1 MRQPGP
7 VRPGAQRQ
15 RLQRRGRD
23 TRRCRQIG
31 PNGTREEVRK
41 GLCGT
46 EEVWAEDFRL
56 PRWRLRVVRGP
67 PGHQG
72 RCSGRG
78 VSGAAA
84 SQKSRLS
91 DEIRSE
97 RGELPALQVVK
108 HPESIGIGCFC
119 VKSTG
124 FLGMCYSRAQAGRGG
139 GRGCLLCAI
148 ETIAV
153 CAVCIS
159 EKAPKDL
166 GKRPFGAFASA
177 PGAGSVLAA
186 GSVQQFVSV
195 GNSQG
200 AEQEHRVDD
209 GLPHQHLH
217 VVVGGVDEGL
227 EQVDGADADDRQA

>member
-124 FLGMCYSRAQAGRGG
+124 FLGMCYARAQAGRI
-139 GRGCLLCAI
+139 GRQCRLVLAI
-148 ETIAV
+148 ENIAE
-153 CAVCIS
+153 CAGCTS
-159 EKAPKDL
+159 AKAPKDL
-166 GKRPFGAFASA
+166 KKEALRGFGI
-177 PGAGSVLAA
+177 GAGRRVSACCWKRSA
-186 GSVQQFVSV
+186 ICQCRQQP
-195 GNSQG
+195 G
-200 AEQEHRVDD
+200 R
-209 GLPHQHLH
+209 
-217 VVVGGVDEGL
+217 
-227 EQVDGADADDRQA
+227 